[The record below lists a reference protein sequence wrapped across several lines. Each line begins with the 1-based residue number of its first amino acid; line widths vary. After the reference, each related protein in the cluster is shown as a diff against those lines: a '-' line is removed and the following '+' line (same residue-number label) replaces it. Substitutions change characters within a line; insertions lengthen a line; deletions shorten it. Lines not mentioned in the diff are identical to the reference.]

1 MRILVSLLLWVVT
14 ACAQPITV
22 VFPAARSDKPLD
34 GRLLLLLSNDPS
46 DEPRMQ
52 IDDTLKSQMIF
63 GVTVDAWKPGDPL
76 IMGDN
81 AQGYPG
87 ASLQDVPA
95 GEYTVQAV
103 LNVYE
108 TFHRSDGKTVK
119 LAPDRGE
126 GQHWN
131 LAPGNLLSKP
141 RMVRIGPGAP
151 PPPRFAIADPAWC
164 AQWRPGR
171 EAAPTAPDRTP
182 SRRTTRR
189 AGGRIWGR

>member
-1 MRILVSLLLWVVT
+1 MRILVSLMLGVVT

-63 GVTVDAWKPGDPL
+63 GVTVDAWKPGEPVT
-76 IMGDN
+76 IGDN
-81 AQGYPG
+81 AKGYPR
-87 ASLQDVPA
+87 ASLRDVPA

-108 TFHRSDGKTVK
+108 TFHR
-119 LAPDRGE
+119 
-126 GQHWN
+126 
-131 LAPGNLLSKP
+131 
-141 RMVRIGPGAP
+141 
-151 PPPRFAIADPAWC
+151 
-164 AQWRPGR
+164 
-171 EAAPTAPDRTP
+171 TA
-182 SRRTTRR
+182 RR
-189 AGGRIWGR
+189 